1 MKPDPSRFLEV
12 AAAHL
17 MLKTGPGIA
26 NAYEQSSVMVM
37 AVMFSAVQE
46 ELERAAARRVAENAE
61 LRRIFSEAA
70 PVVAAPDLRRRLEA
84 AASGGDASL
93 AVSDLER
100 ANCALRALLIELHAH
115 VEELESPGARGVE
128 QDIWRELVAS
138 TERRALSMGP
148 F

>member
-17 MLKTGPGIA
+17 MLKTGPGIT

-37 AVMFSAVQE
+37 AVMFSAVNE
-46 ELERAAARRVAENAE
+46 ELERAAARRVEENGE
-61 LRRIFSEAA
+61 LRRLFAEAA
-70 PVVAAPDLRRRLEA
+70 PVVADSDLRGRLEET
-84 AASGGDASL
+84 AASNDASL

-100 ANCALRALLIELHAH
+100 GNCALRALLIELHAH
-115 VEELESPGARGVE
+115 VEELDSPGARAVE